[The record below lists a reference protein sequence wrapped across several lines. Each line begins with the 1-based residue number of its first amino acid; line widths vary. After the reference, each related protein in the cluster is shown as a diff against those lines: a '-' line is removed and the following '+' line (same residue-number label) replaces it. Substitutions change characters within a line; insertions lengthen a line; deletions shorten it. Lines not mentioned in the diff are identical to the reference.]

1 VLKIKKLLTLLA
13 VVCATSIVAQAPP
26 SYTAVEAAKHVG
38 QTAVV
43 TDKVASVHQS
53 TRGQIFLYM
62 GGANPNQ
69 AFTASIPA
77 ASAAQFSRVQTY
89 KGQMVA
95 VSGKIVLFGG
105 KPGIVVKIQLVH
117 LSSLG

>member
-53 TRGQIFLYM
+53 PRGQIFLYM

-105 KPGIVVKIQLVH
+105 KPGIVVNSPSQISVLR
-117 LSSLG
+117 